1 MTWKAPY
8 NPPATPSSTA
18 CCKPPGTRAL
28 PRWPPG
34 IASGNPVGVV
44 MLSVEIGARIGLLA
58 ALFLA
63 IAPLRGELSS
73 LTPGPGGASPPSDL
87 SLTVAESS
95 LAYLHNAIRRRLDLG

>member
-44 MLSVEIGARIGLLA
+44 MLSVEIGA
-58 ALFLA
+58 
-63 IAPLRGELSS
+63 PLRGELSS